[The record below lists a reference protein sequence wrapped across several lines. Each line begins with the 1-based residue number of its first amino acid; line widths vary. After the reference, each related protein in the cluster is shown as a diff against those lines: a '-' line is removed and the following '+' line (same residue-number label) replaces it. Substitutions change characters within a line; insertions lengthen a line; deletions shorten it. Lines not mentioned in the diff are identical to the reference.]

1 MTVIVSPS
9 TVRIARPDDHQE
21 LWRMMLS
28 AHTENGL
35 FTLSPEKVEFLLQ
48 RSLNPQAIHPM
59 DQGPRGTIGVIGTPK
74 QLEAF
79 CWVLIGQFWY
89 SNDYH
94 IEELIAYVDPE
105 FRHSDHSKALIDW
118 MKSLADEMKIP
129 VLTGVM
135 SNFRTEAKVRL
146 YKRHLPPIGAF
157 FLYPNANGANGRVHT
172 NGAAHADAVA

>member
-1 MTVIVSPS
+1 MSVIVSPS
-9 TVRIARPDDHQE
+9 EVRTAKPEDHQE
-21 LWRMMLS
+21 LWRMMLA

-35 FTLSPEKVEFLLQ
+35 FTLQPEKVEFLLRRALLPEQ
-48 RSLNPQAIHPM
+48 IPAY
-59 DQGPRGTIGVIGTPK
+59 DQGPRGTIGCIGTSR

-94 IEELIAYVDPE
+94 LEELIAYVDPE

-118 MKSLADEMKIP
+118 MKSMSDDMGIP
-129 VLTGVM
+129 VLTGIM

-157 FLYPNANGANGRVHT
+157 FLYPNKNVSGHRAMNGSH
-172 NGAAHADAVA
+172 